1 MGTHPIFES
10 DFDCLTE
17 MNFDIEEEHYFIT
30 LNGINAEVTIE
41 SDAEFKEI
49 KFKNALL
56 DGSGKHTVELIKG
69 KFSLVLCHLD
79 DNQDYLKFP
88 VIKVATPFNLKLT
101 VGEGPV
107 NFVTDKLKYTPR
119 RSKSSQ
125 SNEIKAELQNETVHF
140 ESIAESESP
149 KRKRRRT
156 TANSRT
162 KGGTKY
168 PELDEVLMKWMDLQ
182 PISPDE
188 EVVVKQAQS
197 FAKEIGV
204 NGFSGTSSWSKAFFL
219 RYKAHKADKLEVLS
233 CSSDLEKLG
242 NTNDTLKKRLAEAE
256 TKISSQSAECESLKT
271 EPQDEQEKTS
281 YLMDEFKIVLK
292 TLYPITW
299 KDSPNKSVT
308 EIEKWSFQNL
318 KENLFEWR
326 NDYSK
331 DIKNS
336 LTKRLEKRG
345 HHVKLEFVKAFS
357 SWVKEKDS
365 VNQKTIIEWLQS
377 QKSEIKNDLRSLQD

>member
-1 MGTHPIFES
+1 
-10 DFDCLTE
+10 

-30 LNGINAEVTIE
+30 LNGINDEITIE
-41 SDAEFKEI
+41 SDSEFKEI

-56 DGSGKHTVELIKG
+56 DGSGKHSVELIKG

-88 VIKVATPFNLKLT
+88 VIKVATPFNLKLAI
-101 VGEGPV
+101 GEGPV

-119 RSKSSQ
+119 RKSSQ
-125 SNEIKAELQNETVHF
+125 LNEIKAEFQNETVHF

-156 TANSRT
+156 TANNRT

-182 PISPDE
+182 PVSPDE
-188 EVVVKQAQS
+188 EFVVKQAQS

-204 NGFSGTSSWSKAFFL
+204 TGFSGTSSWSKAFFL
-219 RYKAHKADKLEVLS
+219 RYRAHKAEKLEVLS
-233 CSSDLEKLG
+233 CSSDIEKLG
-242 NTNDTLKKRLAEAE
+242 QTNDIKILKKRLAEAE
-256 TKISSQSAECESLKT
+256 TKISSHSAECERLKT
-271 EPQDEQEKTS
+271 ELQDEQDKTS
-281 YLMDEFKIVLK
+281 YLMDEFKTVLK

-299 KDSPNKSVT
+299 KDSPKKSVA

-331 DIKNS
+331 DIKNT

-345 HHVKLEFVKAFS
+345 HHVKLEFVKMFS
-357 SWVKEKDS
+357 SWAKEKDG

-377 QKSEIKNDLRSLQD
+377 QKSEIKNDLRSLQE

>member
-125 SNEIKAELQNETVHF
+125 LNEIKAELQNETVHF

-156 TANSRT
+156 TANNRT

-168 PELDEVLMKWMDLQ
+168 PEL
-182 PISPDE
+182 E

-256 TKISSQSAECESLKT
+256 TKISSQSAECERLKT
-271 EPQDEQEKTS
+271 ELQDEQEKTS

-331 DIKNS
+331 DIKNT